1 MAERLGEGLQNPLRG
16 FESHSVLHL
25 RHCGRSLAG
34 RAPPCQGGGR
44 EFESHRPLH
53 FGTDTR
59 ANLCWHATCS
69 PPRAN
74 LSIKKILFF
83 VRLPLT

>member
-16 FESHSVLHL
+16 FESHSVLH
-25 RHCGRSLAG
+25 
-34 RAPPCQGGGR
+34 
-44 EFESHRPLH
+44 
-53 FGTDTR
+53 FGTAIR

-69 PPRAN
+69 TARAN
-74 LSIKKILFF
+74 LSIKKIMFF

>member
-16 FESHSVLHL
+16 FESHSVLH
-25 RHCGRSLAG
+25 
-34 RAPPCQGGGR
+34 
-44 EFESHRPLH
+44 
-53 FGTDTR
+53 FGTGIR

-74 LSIKKILFF
+74 FICMHFAYILRQAKKLHFF
-83 VRLPLT
+83 SFRG